1 MEEVDNKAQWDKI
14 LQDNLKVAANF
25 HLVFT
30 SDQGQE
36 VMAHLMAMASESVLS
51 PNALFDC
58 KAELNPSDCTF
69 IREGQNQV
77 VRYIQRLM
85 KFYAENK

>member
-1 MEEVDNKAQWDKI
+1 MEEVDSKAQWDKI
-14 LQDNLKVAANF
+14 LQDNLRVAANF
-25 HLVFT
+25 HIVFT
-30 SDQGQE
+30 SDQGRE

-77 VRYIQRLM
+77 VRYIDRLM